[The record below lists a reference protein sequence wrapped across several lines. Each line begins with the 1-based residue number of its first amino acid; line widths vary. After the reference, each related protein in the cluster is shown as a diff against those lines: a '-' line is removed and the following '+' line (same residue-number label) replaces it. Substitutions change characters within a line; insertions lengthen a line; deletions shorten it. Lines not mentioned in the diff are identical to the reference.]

1 VGLGQLTPGERL
13 IVGGAAA
20 FAVSLF
26 LPWYGITVFTGL
38 RIDNLGWDY
47 VLGGVLPMLLLA
59 AAAGL
64 SVVPG
69 WRPAA
74 VRDTLPAVLRDLRR
88 DATAAAALI
97 VLLRTIVADGGLD
110 RRYGI
115 VVALLA
121 ALVAGAGAVLSPAV
135 AAQPRGGSTQP

>member
-1 VGLGQLTPGERL
+1 VGLGKLTQGERL
-13 IVGGAAA
+13 IVGGAVA
-20 FAVSLF
+20 FLVSLF

-47 VLGGVLPMLLLA
+47 VLGGVLPMALLA
-59 AAAGL
+59 TAAGL
-64 SVVPG
+64 SLVPE
-69 WRPAA
+69 WRSAA
-74 VRDTLPAVLRDLRR
+74 VRHELPSALRDLRR
-88 DATAAAALI
+88 DAAAAAALI
-97 VLLRTIVADGGLD
+97 VLLRTLVSDGGFE

-121 ALVAGAGAVLSPAV
+121 ALVVLAGAALSPAT